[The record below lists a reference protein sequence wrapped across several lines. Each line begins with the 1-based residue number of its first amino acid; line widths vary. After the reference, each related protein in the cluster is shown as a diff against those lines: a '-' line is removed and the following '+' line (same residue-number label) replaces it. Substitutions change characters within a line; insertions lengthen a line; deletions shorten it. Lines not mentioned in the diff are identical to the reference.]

1 MTRRE
6 SLPVRAITVEE
17 VVAGADRLGRM
28 VRSSGFVPDTVIAV
42 ARGEFMPARFVCDFL
57 GISRLM
63 SVKVQHYAAGAHAGT
78 EARVTVPLGGPIE
91 GKHVLVVDDVNDS
104 GKTLQ
109 ALGPY
114 LDDLRPASVRTAVLH
129 EKQVT
134 ACPADFVAE
143 HIQEWRWVLYPWAV
157 VEDVGQFLRD
167 MQPVPAT
174 REEAVS
180 RLNAEHGLQLDDA
193 ELDRVL
199 FYEGIRLD
207 RDKDRRAARTQ

>member
-1 MTRRE
+1 MTRRD

-42 ARGEFMPARFVCDFL
+42 ARGGFMPARFICDFL
-57 GISRLM
+57 DVSRLM
-63 SVKVQHYAAGAHAGT
+63 SVKVQHYAAGAHAGAG
-78 EARVTVPLGGPIE
+78 ARVTVPLGGPIE
-91 GKHVLVVDDVNDS
+91 GERVLVVDDVNDS
-104 GKTLQ
+104 GQTLQ

-114 LDDLRPASVRTAVLH
+114 LGGLRPASVRTAVLH

-143 HIQEWRWVLYPWAV
+143 SIQEWRWMLYPWAV

-174 REEAVS
+174 RGEAVS
-180 RLNAEHGLQLDDA
+180 RLHAEHGLQLDDA

-199 FYEGIRLD
+199 FFGGIRLD
-207 RDKDRRAARTQ
+207 QD

>member
-6 SLPVRAITVEE
+6 SLPVHAITVEE
-17 VVAGADRLGRM
+17 VVAAADRLSRM
-28 VRSSGFVPDTVIAV
+28 VRSSGYQPDTVIAV
-42 ARGEFMPARFVCDFL
+42 ARGGFMPARFVCDFL
-57 GISRLM
+57 GVSRLV

-78 EARVTVPLGGPIE
+78 QARVTVPLGGPIKGE
-91 GKHVLVVDDVNDS
+91 NVLVVDDVNDS

-109 ALGPY
+109 ALRPY
-114 LDDLRPASVRTAVLH
+114 LDDLHPASVRTAVLH

-134 ACPADFVAE
+134 ECPADFVAE
-143 HIQEWRWVLYPWAV
+143 SIEQWRWMLYPWAV

-174 REEAVS
+174 RKEAVS
-180 RLNAEHGLQLDDA
+180 RLNAEHGLRLDDA

-199 FYEGIRLD
+199 FFGGIRLD
-207 RDKDRRAARTQ
+207 QD